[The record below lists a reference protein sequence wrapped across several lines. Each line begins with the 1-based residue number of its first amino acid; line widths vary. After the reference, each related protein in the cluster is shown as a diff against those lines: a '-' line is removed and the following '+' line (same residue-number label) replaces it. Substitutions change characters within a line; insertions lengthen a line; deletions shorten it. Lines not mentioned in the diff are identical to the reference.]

1 MVDQAHTSVLSYS
14 TPAETWNEA
23 LPIGN
28 GRLGAMVYGRTA
40 KELIQL
46 NEDSVYSGGRQERTP
61 KQACKYLPELR
72 RLIREG
78 EHESAEE
85 LVNLAFIPTP
95 SSQRHYEPLATIDI
109 LFGNDKLPVTCYQ
122 RSLDLFGGVAS
133 TTFERDGV
141 QWCRELIASYE
152 HDVIIVRIWSSRKS
166 RFVARLSRRSENEWD
181 TNEFCDTIEKI
192 GDKVVMQSSSGGV
205 DGIKSCCAL
214 TVQCDSNGSSEIIGG
229 SIVVDAK
236 ETFIILA
243 AQTTFRHADPVAAAS
258 SDIDNALQAGQS
270 QIWTSHLASH
280 YELMSRARLTFNTT
294 EHNDNCNHNGT
305 TSHSSSLD
313 PRLIELYNNH
323 GKYLL
328 ISSSR
333 PLSQN
338 AITSLP
344 SNLQGIWNPSLS
356 PPWGC
361 RFTININ
368 TQMNYW
374 PCHIWNLSA
383 CSDPLFHLLLR
394 MSERGEKTAR
404 EIYGCTRLGA
414 WCAHHNTDLWADTD
428 PVDRWMP
435 SALWPLGGA
444 WLCLHVCERYEFNG
458 EQDSLNGEPFLEKM
472 LPVMEGAVAFLLDF
486 LIPAS
491 SHTNEKNLTT
501 CPSLSPENSY
511 WTLNNSGAR
520 VKGTLCEGSTMDIQI
535 IDALFHAYL
544 ALTEHPRP
552 AAAKTS
558 SLRTEIQKALPRLP
572 PLKISADG
580 RLSEWQHPYAEPEPG
595 HRHFSHL
602 FPLYPGTA
610 ITPSQTPE
618 LATACRKTLQ
628 NRLADG
634 GGAHTGWSRAWLIC
648 LYARLGDGE
657 ECAKHLEVML
667 GKSTLPNLFSSHPP
681 MQIDGNFG
689 ACAGVLEM
697 LVQSHETEPE
707 TEPEEKQAV
716 PDGPGRAR
724 RRRRV
729 LRLLPACPQ
738 AWLERGGLLEGVR
751 CRGGFELKIVWRA
764 GAVDTKS
771 STVQSQGRESAA
783 VVMPNGL
790 RFIVPQCEGH
800 WSLSELATSSEG
812 VDSPMRGVSTGPVL
826 NGAMTRI

>member
-1 MVDQAHTSVLSYS
+1 MIDQAHTSVLSHS
-14 TPAETWNEA
+14 TLAETWNEA

-40 KELIQL
+40 RELIQL

-61 KQACKYLPELR
+61 DQACQYLPELR

-78 EHESAEE
+78 EHERAEE
-85 LVNLAFIPTP
+85 FVNLVFIPTP
-95 SSQRHYEPLATIDI
+95 SSQRHYEPLATVDI
-109 LFGNDKLPVTCYQ
+109 LFGGDELPVTCYQ

-152 HDVIIVRIWSSRKS
+152 HDVIIVRIWSSLKS

-192 GDKVVMQSSSGGV
+192 GDKVVMQSSSGGA

-229 SIVVDAK
+229 SIFVDAK

-258 SDIDNALQAGQS
+258 SDIDKALQAGQS
-270 QIWTSHLASH
+270 QIWTRHLASH

-294 EHNDNCNHNGT
+294 ESVDNCNGNDT
-305 TSHSSSLD
+305 TSHISSLD

-323 GKYLL
+323 GRYLL
-328 ISSSR
+328 VSSSR
-333 PLSQN
+333 PLSHN
-338 AITSLP
+338 ASRCLP
-344 SNLQGIWNPSLS
+344 SNLQGIWNPSFS

-394 MSERGEKTAR
+394 MAERGQKTAR
-404 EIYGCTRLGA
+404 DIYGCMRPGA

-428 PVDRWMP
+428 PVDRWIP

-444 WLCLHVCERYEFNG
+444 WLCLHVYERYEFNG
-458 EQDSLNGEPFLEKM
+458 DQDSLDGGPFLEKM
-472 LPVMEGAVAFLLDF
+472 MPVVEGAVAFLLDF

-491 SHTNEKNLTT
+491 ADANEKYLTT

-511 WTLNNSGAR
+511 WTSNASGAK

-535 IDALFHAYL
+535 IDSLFRAYL
-544 ALTEHPRP
+544 SLTKHPRP
-552 AAAKTS
+552 TTTHRS
-558 SLRTEIQKALPRLP
+558 SLRAEIQKALPRLP
-572 PLKISADG
+572 PLRIGPDG
-580 RLSEWQHPYAEPEPG
+580 RLLEWQHPYSEPEPG

-602 FPLYPGTA
+602 FPLYPGAA

-618 LATACRKTLQ
+618 LALACRKTLER
-628 NRLADG
+628 RLAE

-648 LYARLGDGE
+648 LYARLQDGE
-657 ECAKHLEVML
+657 ECLKHLEKML
-667 GKSTLPNLFSSHPP
+667 ASSTLPNLFSNHPP

-689 ACAGVLEM
+689 ACTGILEM
-697 LVQSHETEPE
+697 LVQSHETEP
-707 TEPEEKQAV
+707 V
-716 PDGPGRAR
+716 SGGPGRG
-724 RRRRV
+724 RRV
-729 LRLLPACPQ
+729 IRILPACPRS
-738 AWLERGGLLEGVR
+738 WLDFGGCLEGVR
-751 CRGGFELKIVWRA
+751 CRGGFELRVVWRG
-764 GAVDTKS
+764 GAVDMG
-771 STVQSQGRESAA
+771 STVQSQGREGA
-783 VVMPNGL
+783 VVVLPDGMT
-790 RFIVPQCEGH
+790 IEVPQQESQWTLG
-800 WSLSELATSSEG
+800 ELAR
-812 VDSPMRGVSTGPVL
+812 DQ
-826 NGAMTRI
+826 